1 MHIIIDII
9 IDRSDILLQSIY
21 FKDTIPWASVL
32 KPQISKACW
41 FVILCESRK
50 KPIRA
55 CLDSQGFYSLKSL
68 YEPLAIFNTAIHY
81 CIRICMTE
89 KKNMRY
95 CILDPINNYAV

>member
-41 FVILCESRK
+41 FVILCECRK

-89 KKNMRY
+89 KKTW
-95 CILDPINNYAV
+95 DTAF